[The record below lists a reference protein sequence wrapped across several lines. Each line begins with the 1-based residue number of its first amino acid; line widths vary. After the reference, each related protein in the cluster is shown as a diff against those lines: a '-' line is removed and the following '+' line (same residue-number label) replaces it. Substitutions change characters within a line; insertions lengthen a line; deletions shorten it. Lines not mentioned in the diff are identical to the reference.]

1 MSINATVQK
10 IVDDLFADQLIK
22 GLEATEQITWI
33 IKNKTGYDPKT
44 GEAAQEIQERQL
56 PAITRDI
63 MNMEGKSLRVNDELV
78 IQMQPL
84 EDRTSK
90 QALSDSFVHDDRE
103 YAVKSV
109 EVVRLGKKPMLW
121 KVKGA

>member
-10 IVDDLFADQLIK
+10 IVDDLFADQLVK

-44 GEAAQEIQERQL
+44 GEASQETQERQL

>member
-1 MSINATVQK
+1 MSINATVQR

-22 GLEATEQITWI
+22 GLEATEQITWVA
-33 IKNKTGYDPKT
+33 KDKAGYDPKT
-44 GEAAQEIQERQL
+44 GEASQGIQERQI

-63 MNMEGKSLRVNDELV
+63 MNNEGKSLRVVDELT
-78 IQMQPL
+78 IQIQPL

-90 QALSDSFVHDDRE
+90 QALADSFIHDDRE
-103 YAVKSV
+103 YTVKSV
-109 EVVRLGKKPMLW
+109 EVVRLGRKPMLW

>member
-1 MSINATVQK
+1 MSINATVQR

-33 IKNKTGYDPKT
+33 IKDKTGYDPKT
-44 GEAAQEIQERQL
+44 GEASQEIQERQL

-109 EVVRLGKKPMLW
+109 EVVRLGKRPMLW

>member
-33 IKNKTGYDPKT
+33 IKNKTGYDPRT